1 MFTACLL
8 VSYFLGIQ
16 NNVQVTVAARLIIFL
31 CFAVG
36 LARTLFEQRHLR
48 IRRFT
53 SPTLHVV
60 RQKSMALRL
69 GLLLLL
75 VFPCVM
81 SVLFPSWPTTVFNF
95 EFLII
100 FPILLLAVPFYVRWI
115 EGYMPEPEDA
125 YFRLSQALTRKIPWV
140 WQEQKQLILSWGVKI
155 FFIPLMYS
163 WLILAI
169 ESLLAFNWS
178 LQPSIFIIGL
188 FSFGL
193 CIDLLL
199 ASAGYF
205 FASRILG
212 NEIKSTEK
220 TWLGWLVCLICY
232 PPLLEI
238 FLIIKR
244 QQDSFIWTDWLTP
257 STSLYWIWAFLI
269 ATTWLIYW
277 LSTVSFGLRFS
288 NLSWRGLVDG
298 GPYRYTKH
306 PAYISK
312 NIYWWLH
319 TVPFFGVSNSLDLTR
334 NLLGLIFVSFVYYL
348 RAKTEEQHLLVFNE
362 YKEYYERINKNGIFS
377 LNRYLSMWKN

>member
-1 MFTACLL
+1 
-8 VSYFLGIQ
+8 
-16 NNVQVTVAARLIIFL
+16 
-31 CFAVG
+31 
-36 LARTLFEQRHLR
+36 
-48 IRRFT
+48 
-53 SPTLHVV
+53 
-60 RQKSMALRL
+60 
-69 GLLLLL
+69 
-75 VFPCVM
+75 
-81 SVLFPSWPTTVFNF
+81 
-95 EFLII
+95 
-100 FPILLLAVPFYVRWI
+100 
-115 EGYMPEPEDA
+115 
-125 YFRLSQALTRKIPWV
+125 
-140 WQEQKQLILSWGVKI
+140 
-155 FFIPLMYS
+155 MYS

-288 NLSWRGLVDG
+288 NLSWRGLVDT

-312 NIYWWLH
+312 NI
-319 TVPFFGVSNSLDLTR
+319 
-334 NLLGLIFVSFVYYL
+334 
-348 RAKTEEQHLLVFNE
+348 
-362 YKEYYERINKNGIFS
+362 
-377 LNRYLSMWKN
+377 LNP